1 MSGCKTYLFQL
12 FTSLPI
18 NFFHRNSQ
26 CRCVNWCKLYLLQ
39 YLRNILYKY
48 MLGTETKVFRCSLY
62 WLFTKL
68 SYLYAVRHSVAV
80 VQFTVWTFSSSL
92 GCVFLNEQEQ

>member
-1 MSGCKTYLFQL
+1 
-12 FTSLPI
+12 
-18 NFFHRNSQ
+18 
-26 CRCVNWCKLYLLQ
+26 
-39 YLRNILYKY
+39 